1 MSPQINHAQK
11 IIIMKSIQE
20 LFSFDGKV
28 IIITGAAGA
37 IGSAAGHLFASLG
50 ANVVISDLNE
60 EGAKKVAAEI
70 EKESGKA
77 TLGIKTD
84 ATVEAE
90 LEELVQETL
99 KKFGKISGLINNV
112 GWGANTPLWES
123 NADKMVK
130 SYLLNTVG
138 SYNLTKLC
146 MPHLKKED
154 NASVIFSGSMVG
166 VTPSPEFIEYSTAK
180 AGLMNM
186 VRSMAVV
193 SGPEVRFNT
202 VLIGSVDNGEATLKA
217 GYTKE
222 MLETLSN
229 MFVMKRRG
237 FPIEI
242 AYGMMFLMSD
252 AARWITGI
260 DLRIDG
266 GGSFKSKMPKN

>member
-1 MSPQINHAQK
+1 MK
-11 IIIMKSIQE
+11 ILEE
-20 LFSFDGKV
+20 LFSFEGKV
-28 IIITGAAGA
+28 IVITGAAGA
-37 IGSAAGHLFASLG
+37 IGSAAGHLLASLG
-50 ANVVISDLNE
+50 AHVVISDLNE
-60 EGAKKVAAEI
+60 EGAIAVAAEI
-70 EKESGKA
+70 EKKSGKA
-77 TLGIKTD
+77 TLGIKTN
-84 ATVEAE
+84 ATVEAD
-90 LEELVQETL
+90 LEALVQATME
-99 KKFGKISGLINNV
+99 KFGKISALVNNV

-123 NADKMVK
+123 NTEKMVN

-138 SYNLTKLC
+138 AYNLTRLC

-166 VTPSPEFIEYSTAK
+166 VSPSPEFIEYSTAK

-202 VLIGSVDNGEATLKA
+202 VLIGSVDNGESTLKA

-222 MLETLSN
+222 MLEALSN

-237 FPIEI
+237 APIEI
-242 AYGMMFLMSD
+242 AYGMMFLMSN

-266 GGSFKSKMPKN
+266 GGSFKSKMPTKED

>member
-1 MSPQINHAQK
+1 MTDIKQ
-11 IIIMKSIQE
+11 
-20 LFSFDGKV
+20 LFSFEGKV

-50 ANVVISDLNE
+50 AHVVISDLNE
-60 EGAKKVAAEI
+60 EGAVKAAAEI

-77 TLGIKTD
+77 TLGIKTN
-84 ATVEAE
+84 ATVEAD
-90 LEELVQETL
+90 LDKLVSETL

-112 GWGANTPLWES
+112 GWGANTPLWGS
-123 NADKMVK
+123 DTDKMVQ

-138 SYNLTKLC
+138 AYNLTKRC
-146 MPHLKKED
+146 MPHLEKED
-154 NASVIFSGSMVG
+154 NASVVFSGSLVG
-166 VTPSPEFIEYSTAK
+166 TTPSPEFIEYSTAK

-193 SGPEVRFNT
+193 SGPKVRFNT
-202 VLIGSVDNGEATLKA
+202 VLIGSVDNGESTLKA
-217 GYTKE
+217 GYSKE

-229 MFVMKRRG
+229 SMVMKRRG
-237 FPIEI
+237 APLDI
-242 AYGMMFLMSD
+242 AHGMMFLMSD

-266 GGSFKSKMPKN
+266 GGSYKSKMPTGDNH

>member
-1 MSPQINHAQK
+1 MTPIQK
-11 IIIMKSIQE
+11 
-20 LFSFDGKV
+20 LFSFEGKV

-50 ANVVISDLNE
+50 ANVVVSDLNE
-60 EGAKKVAAEI
+60 EGAYKVAAEI
-70 EKESGKA
+70 EKESGKP
-77 TLGIKTD
+77 TIGVKTD
-84 ATVEAE
+84 ATVESE
-90 LEELVQETL
+90 LETLVNETL

-112 GWGANTPLWES
+112 GWGANTPIWGSSSE
-123 NADKMVK
+123 KMVK

-138 SYNLTKLC
+138 SYNLTKMC
-146 MPHLKKED
+146 MPHLEKED
-154 NASVIFSGSMVG
+154 NASVVFSGSMVG
-166 VTPSPEFIEYSTAK
+166 VSPSPEFIEYSTAK

-193 SGPEVRFNT
+193 SGPKVRFNT
-202 VLIGSVDNGEATLKA
+202 VLIGSVDNGDSTLAA

-222 MLETLSN
+222 MLEALSN

-237 FPIEI
+237 SPLEI

-266 GGSFKSKMPKN
+266 GGSYKSKMPTGDSH